1 MHKIESILNPDREK
15 FGQDP
20 FGYSAQ
26 ARHKFGLAS
35 TFAGFPVDITK
46 PATDSDLKNPV
57 LWLTQAYALS
67 EAATAVLTKSQE
79 FKSMPLSVRGIC
91 DSQYCAVGLML
102 VGYSLEIC
110 LKSILIMKEGIEGY
124 KKIEKQHRH
133 HRLHKLASFIPDL
146 SDKEMAILKGLTHFV
161 YWAGRYP
168 DPGSGREDDAE
179 DIFNIS
185 EKHQISAKDLF
196 NLSTKVMHYTSNVA
210 NEI

>member
-1 MHKIESILNPDREK
+1 MRKIEDTLNPDRDK

-20 FGYSAQ
+20 FGYSAL

-35 TFAGFPVDITK
+35 TLAGFPIDITK

-57 LWLTQAYALS
+57 LWLTQAHALS
-67 EAATAVLTKSQE
+67 EAATAVLKKDQSFET
-79 FKSMPLSVRGIC
+79 MPLSVRGIC

-110 LKSILIMKEGIEGY
+110 LKSIMIMKEGIEGY
-124 KKIEKQHRH
+124 KAIEKQHRH
-133 HRLHKLASFIPDL
+133 HRLHKLASFIPSL
-146 SDKEMAILKGLTHFV
+146 SEKEKAILEGLTHFV

-179 DIFNIS
+179 DIFSIS
-185 EKHQISAKDLF
+185 EKYQVSAKDLF
-196 NLSTKVMHYTSNVA
+196 MLSAKVMQCASSVA
-210 NEI
+210 KKI